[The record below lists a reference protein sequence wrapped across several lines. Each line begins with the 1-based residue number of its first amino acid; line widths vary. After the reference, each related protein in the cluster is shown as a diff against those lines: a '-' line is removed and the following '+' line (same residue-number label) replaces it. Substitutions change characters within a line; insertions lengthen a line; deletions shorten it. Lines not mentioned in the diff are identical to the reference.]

1 MISNELK
8 NLNEEIKKL
17 EYFKTRKP
25 LKEECLW
32 SGKPH
37 QLCFFIKQTFGL
49 GIVVFIWYWLIDF
62 TMVFP
67 TQILLIFYIGYVIFS
82 FFRMKTIKYFI
93 TEDEIIVKVWR
104 TYEGCSRKV
113 FELQK
118 QRLNLLTP
126 KQRFWFKQICFTT
139 PVIKQ
144 SIFEKIFNVKT
155 FQFKK
160 DTNHKGSDSIQDIYE
175 FTGSLKCI
183 KDYEKV
189 QSILK
194 F

>member
-1 MISNELK
+1 
-8 NLNEEIKKL
+8 
-17 EYFKTRKP
+17 
-25 LKEECLW
+25 
-32 SGKPH
+32 
-37 QLCFFIKQTFGL
+37 
-49 GIVVFIWYWLIDF
+49 
-62 TMVFP
+62 MVFP

-126 KQRFWFKQICFTT
+126 KQRWFKQICFTT
-139 PVIKQ
+139 PTIKQ

-194 F
+194 L